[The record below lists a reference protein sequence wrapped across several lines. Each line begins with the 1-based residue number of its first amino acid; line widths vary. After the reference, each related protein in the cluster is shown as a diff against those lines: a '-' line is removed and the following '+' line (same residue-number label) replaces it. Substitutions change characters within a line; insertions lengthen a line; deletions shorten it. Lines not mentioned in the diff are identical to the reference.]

1 MTRLSESSQNKTAH
15 RDQLMVGSFLV
26 GEELVRFVVLVGIV
40 NLVRPTVED
49 FLGFLS
55 RLTIEAQPVLL
66 KGGKGGNEL
75 AELTDCLHILRAHIC
90 NALDTPAATITGWYK
105 EVYEPT
111 YTALP
116 EKTT

>member
-1 MTRLSESSQNKTAH
+1 
-15 RDQLMVGSFLV
+15 MVGSFLAR
-26 GEELVRFVVLVGIV
+26 EELVRFVVLIEIV

-49 FLGFLS
+49 FLGFLR
-55 RLTIEAQPVLL
+55 RLAVETQPVLL